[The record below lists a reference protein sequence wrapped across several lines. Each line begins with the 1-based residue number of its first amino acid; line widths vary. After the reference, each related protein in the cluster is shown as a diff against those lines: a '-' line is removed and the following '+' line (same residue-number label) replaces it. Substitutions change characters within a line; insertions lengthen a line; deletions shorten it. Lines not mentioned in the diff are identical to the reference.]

1 MRNKTVYGFDNVGGL
16 PVMAVHSFSLLNNGH
31 LLHEIDGKIRAEVPP
46 EGFEAYVASWPEAGD
61 VCASIREV
69 SGGEIISEPLAAL
82 AEAVNA
88 NPADDAEQIAILKQQ
103 LANLEAKQDNSPV
116 GSPSDTVSLSPE
128 ASPGV

>member
-1 MRNKTVYGFDNVGGL
+1 MRIKTVYGFDNVGGL
-16 PVMAVHSFSLLNNGH
+16 PVMAVHCFSLLNNGH

-46 EGFEAYVASWPEAGD
+46 EGFEAYVASWPEAGE

-82 AEAVNA
+82 
-88 NPADDAEQIAILKQQ
+88 
-103 LANLEAKQDNSPV
+103 EAKQLTEANQTQYDSAT
-116 GSPSDTVSLSPE
+116 GSPASSESLSPE